1 MNSLNFRCQDR
12 LISAFFKDVSAVFS
26 DAEIYELKKIISR
39 PFIFP
44 RDKRLLLERISENCE
59 EARRLSDSFGF
70 KYLSNLLALRVKLL
84 YRFKQPREEE
94 NVLIGD
100 KYSVG
105 LRFLEVIEQSNQK
118 FLWISQ
124 NGPFSYDTDYPLTV
138 AQAEF
143 HAPVIPCSVTASECF
158 EKLEQFSLNWSSQ
171 LTVLEIGSGSQSN
184 SLPGKS
190 LNFFPQLL
198 NKLSFIKFQGVII
211 HLDEEIEDVMISNR
225 YEIVSELQKLK
236 AIGKDVYFGCDQVAK
251 EEASQSFVAAVK
263 GVL

>member
-26 DAEIYELKKIISR
+26 DAEIYELKKIINR

-84 YRFKQPREEE
+84 YRFKQPREEG

-105 LRFLEVIEQSNQK
+105 LRLLEVIEQSNQK

-138 AQAEF
+138 RR
-143 HAPVIPCSVTASECF
+143 P
-158 EKLEQFSLNWSSQ
+158 
-171 LTVLEIGSGSQSN
+171 
-184 SLPGKS
+184 
-190 LNFFPQLL
+190 NFMLL
-198 NKLSFIKFQGVII
+198 
-211 HLDEEIEDVMISNR
+211 
-225 YEIVSELQKLK
+225 
-236 AIGKDVYFGCDQVAK
+236 
-251 EEASQSFVAAVK
+251 
-263 GVL
+263 

>member
-1 MNSLNFRCQDR
+1 MNSFNLSDQDR
-12 LISAFFKDVSAVFS
+12 LISAFSKDVSAVFS
-26 DAEIYELKKIISR
+26 NAEIYELKKVISR

-44 RDKRLLLERISENCE
+44 RDKKQLLKRISEICDE
-59 EARRLSDSFGF
+59 ERHLSNSFGF
-70 KYLSNLLALRVKLL
+70 KYFTDLLALRVRLL
-84 YRFKQPREEE
+84 DRFRQPLEEG
-94 NVLIGD
+94 NVLLGD

-105 LRFLEVIEQSNQK
+105 LRLLEVIEQSDKK

-124 NGPFSYDTDYPLTV
+124 NGPFTYDTDYPITV

-158 EKLEQFSLNWSSQ
+158 EKLEQISLNWSSK
-171 LTVLEIGSGSQSN
+171 LTVLEIGSDRKSN

-190 LNFFPQLL
+190 PIFFPQLL

-236 AIGKDVYFGCDQVAK
+236 AIGIDVYFGCDQVAK
-251 EEASQSFVAAVK
+251 EEAFQSFVAAVK

>member
-1 MNSLNFRCQDR
+1 M
-12 LISAFFKDVSAVFS
+12 
-26 DAEIYELKKIISR
+26 
-39 PFIFP
+39 
-44 RDKRLLLERISENCE
+44 
-59 EARRLSDSFGF
+59 
-70 KYLSNLLALRVKLL
+70 RVKLL
-84 YRFKQPREEE
+84 YRFKQPREEG

-105 LRFLEVIEQSNQK
+105 LRLLEVIEQSNQK

-158 EKLEQFSLNWSSQ
+158 EKLEQISLNWSSK

-190 LNFFPQLL
+190 PIFFPQLL

-211 HLDEEIEDVMISNR
+211 HLDEEIEDVMIFKPVRNR
-225 YEIVSELQKLK
+225 LGTPKVKSHRERCLL
-236 AIGKDVYFGCDQVAK
+236 GCDQVAK

-263 GVL
+263 EFCNEKKP